1 MAIETILEMKN
12 ICKSFGPVKVLKSI
26 NFTLQKGEI
35 VGLAGANGAG
45 KSTLM
50 KILNGVYSCDSGTI
64 SVNGKEGVFNS
75 PRESAKAGIAMV
87 FQDFSLIPTLTVW
100 ENLFLAHE
108 PLKKNRLID
117 KELCISKS
125 REIFKKLEMEIDPE
139 IHLEKLPVGKQQ
151 IVEIAKALNHSDEG
165 VLILDEPTAS
175 LSFTEI
181 ESLFTVLRTLKEQG
195 LSIIIVTHH
204 LQEIMD
210 LCDRVSVLR
219 DGKIVLDS
227 PVPEITLDHI
237 VEALVGDQIEH
248 ADFHSG
254 RSDSEEVVLS
264 VDNLSMEGFWKDLSF
279 ELYKGEILGIAGVL
293 GSGRTELLS
302 SLYGLMK
309 SSKGQVSLGGNP
321 LEPVSPAD
329 AQEMG
334 LFMIPENRHRHGI
347 VMGDSVYNNILI
359 PVWRKLS
366 HRGFLKKDTGRN
378 LVQSLIKRLNIKVH
392 TMDQDIASL
401 SGGNQQKAVLAR
413 CLTSDFPVLL
423 LDEPTIG
430 VDIGSKNEIASI
442 INDMA
447 QDGHSIIIV
456 SSELDEMAK
465 VCDRV
470 LLLKNGGFSGELSY
484 RMGDEISEDSIMR
497 QIQ

>member
-1 MAIETILEMKN
+1 MAVNTILEMKD
-12 ICKSFGPVKVLKSI
+12 ICKSFGSVNVLNNI

-50 KILNGVYSCDSGTI
+50 KILNGVYSCDAGSI
-64 SVNGKEGVFNS
+64 SVNGKVGVFNS

-108 PLKKNRLID
+108 PLKKNGLID
-117 KELCISKS
+117 KELCIKKS
-125 REIFKKLEMEIDPE
+125 REIFKRLEMDIDPE
-139 IHLEKLPVGKQQ
+139 IYLEKLPVGKQQ

-175 LSFTEI
+175 LSCTEI
-181 ESLFTVLRTLKEQG
+181 ESLFTVLKTLKEQG

-219 DGKIVLDS
+219 DGRIVLDS
-227 PVPEITLDHI
+227 PVLEITLDHI
-237 VEALVGDQIEH
+237 VVALVGDQIEH

-254 RSDSEEVVLS
+254 RSDSDEVVLS
-264 VDNLSMEGFWKDLSF
+264 VDNLCMEGFWTDISF
-279 ELYKGEILGIAGVL
+279 QLYKGEILGIAGVL

-309 SSKGQVSLGGNP
+309 SSKGQISLEGNP
-321 LEPVSPAD
+321 VEPGNPSD
-329 AQEMG
+329 AQG
-334 LFMIPENRHRHGI
+334 LGFFMIPENRHRHGI

-366 HRGFLKKDTGRN
+366 KRGFLKKDTGRN
-378 LVQSLIKRLNIKVH
+378 LVQSLINRLNIKVYS
-392 TMDQDIASL
+392 MDQDIASL

-413 CLTSDFPVLL
+413 CLSSDFSVLL

-430 VDIGSKNEIASI
+430 VDIASKNEIASI

-447 QDGHSIIIV
+447 HDGHSIIIV

-470 LLLKNGGFSGELSY
+470 LLLKNGGIASELSY

>member
-1 MAIETILEMKN
+1 MAVNTILEMKD
-12 ICKSFGPVKVLKSI
+12 ICKSFGPVNVLNNI

-50 KILNGVYSCDSGTI
+50 KILNGVYSCDAGSI
-64 SVNGKEGVFNS
+64 SVNGKVGVFNS

-108 PLKKNRLID
+108 PLKRNGLID
-117 KELCISKS
+117 KEFCIKKS
-125 REIFKKLEMEIDPE
+125 REIFKRLKMEIDPE
-139 IHLEKLPVGKQQ
+139 IYLEKLPVGKQQ
-151 IVEIAKALNHSDEG
+151 IVEIAKALNQSDEG

-175 LSFTEI
+175 LSCTEI

-219 DGKIVLDS
+219 DGRIILDS

-254 RSDSEEVVLS
+254 RSDSDEVVLS
-264 VDNLSMEGFWKDLSF
+264 VDNLCMEGFWTDLSF
-279 ELYKGEILGIAGVL
+279 QLYKGEILGIAGVL

-309 SSKGQVSLGGNP
+309 SSKGQIFLEGNP
-321 LEPVSPAD
+321 VEPGNPSD
-329 AQEMG
+329 AQG
-334 LFMIPENRHRHGI
+334 LGFFMIPENRHRHGI

-366 HRGFLKKDTGRN
+366 KRGFLKKDTGRN
-378 LVQSLIKRLNIKVH
+378 LVQSLIKRLNIKVYS
-392 TMDQDIASL
+392 MDQDIASL

-413 CLTSDFPVLL
+413 CLSSDFSVLL

-430 VDIGSKNEIASI
+430 VDIASKNEIASI

-447 QDGHSIIIV
+447 HYGHSIIIV

-470 LLLKNGGFSGELSY
+470 LLLKNGGIASELSY

>member
-1 MAIETILEMKN
+1 MAVKTILEMN
-12 ICKSFGPVKVLKSI
+12 GICKSFGPVEVLKNI
-26 NFTLQKGEI
+26 NFSLEKGEI

-50 KILNGVYSCDSGTI
+50 KILNGVYSCDSGSI
-64 SVNGKEGVFNS
+64 SVNGKKGVFNS

-108 PLKKNRLID
+108 PLKKNGLID
-117 KELCISKS
+117 RELCIRKS
-125 REIFKKLEMEIDPE
+125 RDLFRKLEMDIDPE
-139 IHLEKLPVGKQQ
+139 IHLEKLPVGRQQ

-175 LSFTEI
+175 LSCSEI
-181 ESLFTVLRTLKEQG
+181 ESLFTMLRTLKKQG

-219 DGKIVLDS
+219 DGQIVLNS
-227 PVPEITLDHI
+227 SITDITVDHI

-248 ADFHSG
+248 VNFHSG
-254 RSDSEEVVLS
+254 RSHSDEVVLS
-264 VDNLSMEGFWKDLSF
+264 VENLGMDGFWSNLSF
-279 ELYKGEILGIAGVL
+279 ELCKGEILGIAGVL

-309 SSKGQVSLGGNP
+309 NSTGQVSLEGKVFNP
-321 LEPVSPAD
+321 ENPAD
-329 AQEMG
+329 AQGSG

-347 VMGDSVYNNILI
+347 VMGDSVYNNILL

-366 HRGFLKKDTGRN
+366 SRGFLRNDTGCN
-378 LVQSLIKRLNIKVH
+378 LVQSLIERLNIKVQ

-413 CLTSDFPVLL
+413 CLTSDFSVLL

-430 VDIGSKNEIASI
+430 VDIASKNEIASI
-442 INDMA
+442 ISDMA
-447 QDGHSIIIV
+447 QEGRSIILV

-470 LLLKNGGFSGELSY
+470 LLLKNGSLSGELSY
-484 RMGDEISEDSIMR
+484 RKGDEISEDSIMR
-497 QIQ
+497 LIQ